1 MTINIDRLMNNL
13 YKLGEIGYI
22 EGKGA
27 NRLAYSEAFLEGRD
41 YVKTLM
47 EDIGMV
53 TEIDAVGNLFGTLPS
68 CTDDKNNKII
78 AMGSHIDTVPDGGIY
93 DGSLGVITA
102 IEAVQCLMEE
112 GYKNQHPIQI
122 IAFNE
127 EEGNVV
133 GGTFGSKAF
142 AGCPFEDSMRESMA
156 VHNITEEDFNSCKR
170 NSDDYLAYLEYHIEQ
185 GGILESKN
193 ISVGIVEGIFGIQRY
208 RTIIKGASNHAGST
222 PMYLRNDA
230 LEKTSHLITDVMNTV
245 RSMSDTMVCTI
256 GTLKVH
262 PGAVNVIPGEVEI
275 IIELRDKDMN
285 DMYKLIAI
293 IRERW
298 KDKGVEME
306 RFILQPETP
315 CDEKL
320 KGLLEESTKEL
331 GIDSMRMYSG
341 AGHDVI
347 NTAMIIPSAILFIP
361 SKDGLSHHMNE
372 YSSKEDIL
380 TGAEI
385 LLKTFK
391 KVDRGDFNED

>member
-1 MTINIDRLMNNL
+1 MTINIDRLMDNL
-13 YKLGEIGYI
+13 FELGKIGYV

-27 NRLAYSEAFLEGRD
+27 NRMAYSEAFCQGRD
-41 YVKTLM
+41 YVKKLM
-47 EDIGMV
+47 EEIGME
-53 TEIDAVGNLFGTLPS
+53 TEVDAVGNLIGTLPS
-68 CTDDKNNKII
+68 HAGDVNKAII
-78 AMGSHIDTVPDGGIY
+78 AMGSHIDTVPNGGIY

-102 IEAVQCLMEE
+102 IEAVRCLKEE
-112 GYKNQHPIQI
+112 GYANQHPIRI

-142 AGCPFEDSMRESMA
+142 AGCPFEESMREPMA
-156 VHNITEEDFNSCKR
+156 AYNITEDDFNSCKQKGE
-170 NSDDYLAYLEYHIEQ
+170 DYLAYLEYHIEQ
-185 GGILESKN
+185 GGILESKG
-193 ISVGIVEGIFGIQRY
+193 IRAGIVEGIFGIQRY
-208 RTIIKGASNHAGST
+208 KTIIKGESNHAGST
-222 PMYLRNDA
+222 PMYLRDDA
-230 LEKTSHLITDVMNTV
+230 LEKASHLITDVMNTV
-245 RSMSDTMVCTI
+245 RSMNNTMVCTI
-256 GTLKVH
+256 GTIKVK
-262 PGAVNVIPGEVEI
+262 PGAVNVIPREVEI

-285 DMYKLIAI
+285 DMYKLVDI
-293 IRERW
+293 IKKRW
-298 KDKGVEME
+298 QAKGVEME

-315 CDEKL
+315 CDNKL
-320 KGLLEESTKEL
+320 KSLLEESAKEL

-372 YSSKEDIL
+372 YSSPEDIL

-391 KVDRGDFNED
+391 KIDRGNFNED